1 MSSSRPSFVCDMCL
15 AECVG
20 IHEHSQD
27 EISRMLRDFM
37 LHVHLTETIEVLTDY
52 LEQLNLNSEQIAL
65 VKKVYNFTVDLNN
78 LPEVAT
84 MEMTDRS
91 IESFDQSHVTV
102 RSDSCN
108 DSWCKD
114 DDYVQERENTGVFK
128 DTTNTVRVEEF
139 KEYGDKSVETE
150 YDKENYNSMVVKK
163 IKQNS
168 DETMMNVK
176 RKCSIKCVRCQLQK
190 KPCDY
195 QYPCNRCLNARKN
208 DMSCYYEY

>member
-1 MSSSRPSFVCDMCL
+1 MCL

-20 IHEHSQD
+20 THEHSQD

-91 IESFDQSHVTV
+91 IESFDQSPVTV
-102 RSDSCN
+102 RSDSCY

-114 DDYVQERENTGVFK
+114 DEYVQERENTSVFI
-128 DTTNTVRVEEF
+128 RQRE
-139 KEYGDKSVETE
+139 
-150 YDKENYNSMVVKK
+150 
-163 IKQNS
+163 
-168 DETMMNVK
+168 
-176 RKCSIKCVRCQLQK
+176 L
-190 KPCDY
+190 
-195 QYPCNRCLNARKN
+195 
-208 DMSCYYEY
+208 